1 MRRLRQL
8 TPALVLGFVVTLG
21 LAGCGGGDSSGST
34 ETEVIDVT
42 FKGDDVTPNGQRVE
56 VSVDQP
62 ITLHVTADEPGE
74 IHVHSDP
81 EQEFEYQA
89 GTSDLKLDPITTP
102 GVVEVESHTLHK
114 VLFQLEVR

>member
-8 TPALVLGFVVTLG
+8 TPVLVLGFVGTLG
-21 LAGCGGGDSSGST
+21 LAGCGGGDSSGAT
-34 ETEVIDVT
+34 ETKVIDVT
-42 FKGDDVTPNGQRVE
+42 FKGEDVTPNGERID

-62 ITLHVTADEPGE
+62 ITLHVTADKPGE

-81 EQEFEYQA
+81 EQEFEYRA
-89 GTSDLKLDPITTP
+89 GTSDLTMDPITTP
-102 GVVEVESHTLHK
+102 GVVEVESHTLDK